1 LDIRKNL
8 FSDGVVK
15 NWNRLSRKVVES
27 PFLELCKERVDVE
40 SLTWFSE
47 HGGDGLSV
55 GLEDLRG
62 LFQP

>member
-1 LDIRKNL
+1 M
-8 FSDGVVK
+8 
-15 NWNRLSRKVVES
+15 ES